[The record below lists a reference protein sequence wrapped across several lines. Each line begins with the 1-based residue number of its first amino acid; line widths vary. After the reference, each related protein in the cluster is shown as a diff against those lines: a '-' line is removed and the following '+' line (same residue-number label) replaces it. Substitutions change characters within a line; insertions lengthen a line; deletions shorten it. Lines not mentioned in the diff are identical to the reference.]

1 MLSKSIV
8 CVCSPDTVY
17 IQTGTI
23 IFVQSCLKNF
33 NSCFLSGSI
42 SFPGNGDASIG
53 KFIGITL
60 TFADFGISSSWLWF
74 WIRRCRIF
82 IITKNTIPRA
92 VVVILDF
99 NFVAILVTRSTTVG
113 STIFI
118 YTGRNYFAVAECIT
132 VWRAMFNSTS
142 PRFIPLPLSRLTL
155 EVTSL
160 NPQDRKTDF
169 ILLVL

>member
-1 MLSKSIV
+1 MFTKGIA
-8 CVCSPDTVY
+8 CVSSPDTVY

-113 STIFI
+113 SPFSFI
-118 YTGRNYFAVAECIT
+118 LAETTLPLPICIT

-160 NPQDRKTDF
+160 NPQDR
-169 ILLVL
+169 